1 MHLAEVST
9 LEYLV
14 PVISINGTIAC
25 CTTTGPRCD
34 SWCIYLVLVLQLF
47 TTCRVSSAGHVHLVA
62 FFFCYCNGPFVSKVE
77 LSVVSVR
84 IFRFL
89 PAVGVS

>member
-1 MHLAEVST
+1 MRLLVHTSGTCVATFHYLST
-9 LEYLV
+9 C
-14 PVISINGTIAC
+14 G
-25 CTTTGPRCD
+25 
-34 SWCIYLVLVLQLF
+34 
-47 TTCRVSSAGHVHLVA
+47 VSSAGHVHLVA